1 MPIGGQTVG
10 RDVSFQINTPNG
22 QLTLPANF
30 ITSFNSKPLAR
41 LEKYLGLTGIIN
53 PLVFHEGWQ
62 IDLAVARTSAA
73 IDDFWAVLESEYFNG
88 IDILG
93 GTIYETIN
101 ESGSSVSQFVYSNV
115 QLKLDDA
122 GTYKGNDYVTQNLSG
137 YCSRRQK
144 LL

>member
-30 ITSFNSKPLAR
+30 ITSFDAKPLAR
-41 LEKYLGLTGIIN
+41 LEKYLGVTGIIN

-62 IDLAVARTSAA
+62 VDISIARTGPAL
-73 IDDFWAVLESEYFNG
+73 DQFWAVLESEYFNG
-88 IDILG
+88 IDVLG
-93 GTIYETIN
+93 GTIYETIQ
-101 ESGSSVSQFVYSNV
+101 ESSGTTQWVFSNV
-115 QLKLDDA
+115 QLKLEDA
-122 GTYKGNDYVTQNLSG
+122 GTYKGNDYITQTLSG
-137 YCSRRQK
+137 YASRRQQ